1 MAEEG
6 ISNFENWD
14 KRLTPKTLSHHL
26 TYATKKS
33 TKFRQL
39 FDRVLERKET
49 AMEDVEKTREELIA
63 ELAASQRQI
72 GALEGEVVKL
82 QMAEEKLRR
91 LNMVLRAIRNI
102 NQLIA
107 RGAER
112 SQLLDGVCQSL
123 IENRGY
129 YSAWVVLLDK
139 AGRYVASAQAGLGAE
154 FADLQKRL
162 ELGELPPCARKALE
176 TPHAVVIG
184 VTKELCAGCP
194 LEGVEKD
201 GSKMSIRLT
210 HGSQMYGVMT
220 VVALPGTA
228 GDSEEQELLEEVAAD
243 VAFALHSLEMEEAR
257 RKAEE
262 ELRSSEERYRAVV
275 ETAAEGIIVSQGDKI
290 VFANRR
296 ALAMSGCTMEELR
309 TMSPF
314 AIYHPDDREKV
325 RDRFRRWRQGEG
337 LPRWFPLRVLSK
349 DGSVRWV
356 VVGLARIVWQGAPA
370 VVSLMSDITEQVA
383 KEEELRKSEERYC
396 TLVDGS
402 AEAIVVVQDDRV
414 VFANRMALRVGGY
427 TLEELQQTTLW
438 DLFHPDDLEKARS
451 RFQKWLK
458 GERMPRYYP
467 LRLVM
472 KDGSSRWVLFSVVS
486 ITWDGRPALLVLM
499 EDVTEQ
505 KRLEDMLIE
514 SERRYRTVLE
524 EMQDAYYE
532 TDLRGKLTFFSDV
545 MAQWLGYSPQ
555 ELTGMDYRQYV
566 PEEERDKIFNTF
578 NQVYRTGVPLR
589 GFRATHITKD
599 GRKVPVEYSVLP
611 LRNEKGETIGFRGIV
626 RDISERV
633 RMEEELRKS
642 EERYRTILEETDIG
656 YYEVDLRGNLLFAN
670 DAYLRRLPAPRER
683 IIGLNYRAF
692 ISESDW
698 EGVFNRFNEVYRT
711 GQPSQGVLIRVVT
724 PDGEERLFENSV
736 FPMRNEKGETIGFRG
751 ISRDVTEQLRMEEAL
766 RKSEERFRTVL
777 EEVDEGYYETDL
789 RGSFTF
795 VTDAMMRQLGY
806 SRDEL
811 IGMNYR
817 AYVPQEEWDAVFKA
831 FNEVYRTG
839 NPLKR
844 FGITNITKDG
854 RRILIED
861 TVLPLRNEKGETIG
875 FRGISRD
882 VTEQRR
888 MEEALRKSE
897 ERFRTVLDEMEDSYF
912 ELDIAGNFTF
922 VNDALC
928 RTMGYS
934 REEILGKNY
943 RMLTAEDDW
952 EKLFKFFNQVY
963 RERRPQKGIIF
974 KTIRKDGSTGVGE
987 LVALPMRD
995 EKGEVIGFRGV
1006 GRDISERIKA
1016 EEERKELE
1024 RRAHLA
1030 ARLASVGEMASGI
1043 AHEINN
1049 PLTGVIGYAQLLL
1062 ARKDLPED
1070 IRPALEVINDSAQRV
1085 ASIIRRLL
1093 TFARQYKPERRQ
1105 VLINE
1110 VVEAALRL
1118 RTYHLQTSNIKVTTQ
1133 FARDLPVTIADAG
1146 QLQQVFLNIIMNAE
1160 AAMKQIPRQGRLLVK
1175 TELVDPDIIRI
1186 SFKDNGP
1193 GIAPEHLERIFEPFF
1208 TTSEVGEGTGLGL
1221 SVCHGIITEHKGRIW
1236 AESQPGKGATFFI
1249 DLPVV
1254 TAVVEEPVVK
1264 EVEKPSPL
1272 RKARVL
1278 VVDDEPVVREFVSQV
1293 LSAEGYEVDTAGNAE
1308 EALERVRSRRYRLI
1322 LLDIKMPGTSGIELY
1337 QQFRSLIPALARRT
1351 LFITGDVMGASTR
1364 DFLTRTR
1371 APYIAK
1377 PFDASKLVGEVR
1389 RALSRS

>member
-1 MAEEG
+1 MIADYIMAEEG

-91 LNMVLRAIRNI
+91 LNMVLRAIRNT

-107 RGAER
+107 RGVER

-275 ETAAEGIIVSQGDKI
+275 ETAAEGIIVSQGGKI

-314 AIYHPDDREKV
+314 AIYHPEDREKV
-325 RDRFRRWRQGEG
+325 RDRFRRWRQGER

-356 VVGLARIVWQGAPA
+356 VVGLARIVWQGDPA
-370 VVSLMSDITEQVA
+370 TVSLMSDITEQVA
-383 KEEELRKSEERYC
+383 KEEELRKSEERYR

-486 ITWDGRPALLVLM
+486 ITWDGRPALLILM

-555 ELTGMDYRQYV
+555 ELTGMDYRQYI
-566 PEEERDKIFNTF
+566 PEEERDNIFNTF
-578 NQVYRTGVPLR
+578 NQVYRTGEPLR

-611 LRNEKGETIGFRGIV
+611 LRNEKGETIGFRGI
-626 RDISERV
+626 
-633 RMEEELRKS
+633 
-642 EERYRTILEETDIG
+642 
-656 YYEVDLRGNLLFAN
+656 
-670 DAYLRRLPAPRER
+670 
-683 IIGLNYRAF
+683 
-692 ISESDW
+692 
-698 EGVFNRFNEVYRT
+698 
-711 GQPSQGVLIRVVT
+711 
-724 PDGEERLFENSV
+724 
-736 FPMRNEKGETIGFRG
+736 
-751 ISRDVTEQLRMEEAL
+751 SRDVTEQL
-766 RKSEERFRTVL
+766 
-777 EEVDEGYYETDL
+777 
-789 RGSFTF
+789 
-795 VTDAMMRQLGY
+795 
-806 SRDEL
+806 
-811 IGMNYR
+811 
-817 AYVPQEEWDAVFKA
+817 
-831 FNEVYRTG
+831 
-839 NPLKR
+839 
-844 FGITNITKDG
+844 
-854 RRILIED
+854 
-861 TVLPLRNEKGETIG
+861 
-875 FRGISRD
+875 
-882 VTEQRR
+882 R

-952 EKLFKFFNQVY
+952 EKVFKFFNQVY

>member
-14 KRLTPKTLSHHL
+14 KRLTPKTLSPHL

-545 MAQWLGYSPQ
+545 LAQWLGYSPQ

-642 EERYRTILEETDIG
+642 EERYRTILEETDMG

-692 ISESDW
+692 IPESDW
-698 EGVFNRFNEVYRT
+698 EWVFNRFNEVYRT

-736 FPMRNEKGETIGFRG
+736 FPM
-751 ISRDVTEQLRMEEAL
+751 
-766 RKSEERFRTVL
+766 
-777 EEVDEGYYETDL
+777 
-789 RGSFTF
+789 
-795 VTDAMMRQLGY
+795 
-806 SRDEL
+806 
-811 IGMNYR
+811 
-817 AYVPQEEWDAVFKA
+817 
-831 FNEVYRTG
+831 
-839 NPLKR
+839 
-844 FGITNITKDG
+844 
-854 RRILIED
+854 
-861 TVLPLRNEKGETIG
+861 RNEKGETIG

-1175 TELVDPDIIRI
+1175 TELVDSDIIRI